1 MATNQQGPNPFSLIR
16 AASIAQSQLQSVSSQ
31 GSGTLQR
38 LVSQGSQDLGDFV
51 WPEADR
57 PTIPHNDFR
66 RDRELPVVD
75 LAGLQGCDGDDE
87 QQKQL
92 AKARIAK
99 RVADACAQ
107 WGFFQLI
114 NHGVPLAVFDEV
126 HHQAYKFFE
135 LPMEQKQRAMA
146 IEAGSVE
153 NVYGY
158 GLNTAGY
165 KYAGRPWIERFQCSW
180 SPSSN
185 LSEQAQLLL
194 DGQELEDFRYF
205 LPSFHPYHC
214 PQSCTF
220 GSEIIATKLDTF
232 ALWVWKIVQPSRHS

>member
-205 LPSFHPYHC
+205 LPPSFHPYHC

-220 GSEIIATKLDTF
+220 GSEIIAAK
-232 ALWVWKIVQPSRHS
+232 

>member
-194 DGQELEDFRYF
+194 DGQELEDFR
-205 LPSFHPYHC
+205 
-214 PQSCTF
+214 
-220 GSEIIATKLDTF
+220 
-232 ALWVWKIVQPSRHS
+232 